1 MSKTTTPSAG
11 AHTHGDWTILFGPT
25 DDNDEYEVYVGVEY
39 PNHCPKHV
47 ARVYGHGGDYHN
59 DPEMQANARLIS
71 AAPDL
76 AAALESVVGE
86 HDSQDGHVS
95 LTAIDLA
102 RAALNRAYGKE
113 GGEG

>member
-59 DPEMQANARLIS
+59 DAEMRANAALIC
-71 AAPDL
+71 AAGDL
-76 AAALESVVGE
+76 AAALEEIADQADVASPQLLGR
-86 HDSQDGHVS
+86 
-95 LTAIDLA
+95 AA